1 MVVFILLNQS
11 FLPFQQQSHRFL
23 QFEPLQCGHV
33 FSCVAVSVGFN
44 MAIWQ
49 ILHSGWETSDFILQG
64 RKPKLAIKV
73 GTENI
78 FYSKKKLLQSKCVDM
93 WSIFIDP
100 TRAVKWTGPAQSD
113 HGPEGQNR

>member
-78 FYSKKKLLQSKCVDM
+78 FYPIFQIYKYVHQEFEPQQPNYLLIMK
-93 WSIFIDP
+93 
-100 TRAVKWTGPAQSD
+100 
-113 HGPEGQNR
+113 

>member
-78 FYSKKKLLQSKCVDM
+78 FYPKLKQAN
-93 WSIFIDP
+93 P
-100 TRAVKWTGPAQSD
+100 
-113 HGPEGQNR
+113 NRPIILRFSSSPLVLFP